1 MSPLAW
7 HLRDVLV
14 AGQTYGCFRS
24 FTKVVYK
31 LTDVNVPV
39 FCDKSGVFGC
49 LNLTFHKAINTV
61 PAGCA
66 VLLLCKSLC
75 SR

>member
-39 FCDKSGVFGC
+39 FCDKSGVS
-49 LNLTFHKAINTV
+49 T
-61 PAGCA
+61 
-66 VLLLCKSLC
+66 
-75 SR
+75 